1 MNILLVK
8 LSAIGDVVHTLP
20 ALGALRKLYPE
31 AHITW
36 VVEEAAADLVIS
48 HPWLDRVIVFRRKS
62 WLKKLKAGDFRL
74 VTGEIKAFL
83 KMLRSCKYDLVLDFH
98 GLLKSSLV
106 VCLSSG
112 KRKVGFDSYQE
123 LSGFFV
129 RGKVFE
135 DLGKHAVDRYLDIVR
150 YLGAQDPPVDFLI
163 PRGPENE
170 NRVRGLLGKA
180 GVAEGEA
187 FVAVNPL
194 ALWET
199 KLWPAENFA
208 RLCDL
213 IAGNMGLKV
222 VITGVLDKAM
232 RRILALVKT
241 PVVDLTGK
249 TTLRDLASLYRRANL
264 LVTTDTGPMHIAA
277 AVGTRVI
284 ALFGP
289 TDPSRTGPYGKG
301 HRVLTR
307 KLACRPC
314 FKKKC
319 ADPIC
324 MTQLTVE
331 EVLQAV
337 QEELQ
342 AKLPADS
349 CCAPACNWEE

>member
-20 ALGALRKLYPE
+20 ALGALRRLYPR

-36 VVEEAAADLVIS
+36 VVEEAAAELVIA
-48 HPWLDRVIVFRRKS
+48 HPWLDEAIVFRRKS
-62 WLKKLKAGDFRL
+62 WIKKLKQGKIISTIA
-74 VTGEIKAFL
+74 EIKAFINL
-83 KMLRSCKYDLVLDFH
+83 LRCRQYDLVIDFH

-106 VCLSSG
+106 VGLSSG

-129 RGKVFE
+129 NEKVFE

-150 YLGAQDPPVDFLI
+150 YLGGKDQPAEFLI
-163 PRGPENE
+163 PRGSDNE
-170 NRVRGLLGKA
+170 KRVTELLLQRGIT
-180 GVAEGEA
+180 EGEV

-213 IAGNMGLKV
+213 IAYDLGLRV
-222 VITGVLDKAM
+222 VLTGVADKRM
-232 RRILALVKT
+232 RCISSLINS

-249 TTLRDLASLYRRANL
+249 TNLRDLASLYRRAAL
-264 LVTTDTGPMHIAA
+264 LVSTDTGPMHIAA
-277 AVGTRVI
+277 AVGTRVV

-289 TDPSRTGPYGKG
+289 TDPSRTGPYGRG
-301 HRVLTR
+301 HRILYR
-307 KLACRPC
+307 DIACRPC

-319 ADPIC
+319 ADPVC
-324 MTQLTVE
+324 LTGLTVE

-337 QEELQ
+337 KEHLQ
-342 AKLPADS
+342 AEKHPT
-349 CCAPACNWEE
+349 PACDRKE